1 LRYDPRPRGGAWV
14 PAGQLVGDLQ
24 PPADPPPAILARHA
38 HADPGR
44 ARAPAGPRPLRTVV
58 NDVAFTEGAW
68 YAATDEALLVSRDRG
83 ETWQAMPFGPLSL
96 PTRSVRV
103 SRDGRRLWAVS
114 LRGMVFSLDAGR
126 TWEWRDLP
134 PDAGGALRLVA
145 ADDSTFFAIGE
156 RVLYF
161 SWDAGRTWRKAGRGI
176 PQVPVH
182 QIAAVGPAVFAA
194 VQSGGIY
201 VSRDRGESWTRLE
214 GTLAEAFFPAVTAS
228 ASSDTVYA
236 ASSTDGLY
244 AVEWEGLRSGSSS
257 TTGSAPTQP
266 R

>member
-1 LRYDPRPRGGAWV
+1 
-14 PAGQLVGDLQ
+14 
-24 PPADPPPAILARHA
+24 
-38 HADPGR
+38 
-44 ARAPAGPRPLRTVV
+44 
-58 NDVAFTEGAW
+58 
-68 YAATDEALLVSRDRG
+68 
-83 ETWQAMPFGPLSL
+83 
-96 PTRSVRV
+96 
-103 SRDGRRLWAVS
+103 
-114 LRGMVFSLDAGR
+114 MVFSLDAGR